1 MGNKYAEISDSHSGS
16 ETDSDYV
23 PPTSDTETEVEIEE
37 ESFDRKEYQKFLM
50 NMFPSKY
57 LANKIKNQED
67 NDDENENEN
76 DILSYGDESS
86 TISKNARSKT
96 KSNKYKTKKRKFQ
109 QGKSKQNNKQSK
121 STKSKKNSQHTKQK
135 SKKYTNEED
144 EEDVIDLY
152 KNGDSDYDDSEEDEH
167 GEVLQLQGLP
177 FNIVLNIQGDEE
189 DEGDEGDDYT
199 DSSEDEDEDEDND
212 TKKKSKKT
220 SSNEEISSAVDKINL
235 YSANDMKSL
244 VKMLEAMK
252 KEENKPDMNI
262 DTSIKIK
269 EIETNTKLSGDKN
282 KNNNK
287 INEVEVHLDSSGN
300 QTINNMIQ
308 TFKMILK
315 EKEEEEKKVQ
325 KRVDKKEKKKLKK
338 EYAKLIK
345 ENTNLNDLTY
355 FKKQDI
361 EQQKHIVKMLQTI
374 KKMEHHETPY
384 RIRLIESNLDDKF
397 KAIVLKKIN
406 MLKKMDPYQGEYY
419 KLKNW
424 VDNFMMIPFGVYKT
438 LDVSLDDGVDKCND
452 FMMNA
457 KSILDDVV
465 YGLNDAKMQILQMLG
480 QLITNPSSVGSS
492 IAIKGPMGTGK
503 TTLVKEG
510 ISKILKRPF
519 AFIALGGATDS
530 VFLEG
535 HSYTYEG
542 STWGHIVEIL
552 KQSKCMNPVIYFDEL
567 DKVSDTAKG
576 EEIIGILT
584 HLTDTTQ
591 NSQFHDKYFAGI
603 DFDLSK
609 CLFIFSY
616 NDENKI
622 NPILRDRMYKISTE
636 GYKPNEKKV
645 IAKKH
650 LIPAVAKNTGFERDS
665 IDISDDVFDHII
677 ENYTGE
683 ERGVRNLKRCI
694 EIIFTKLNM
703 FRLMKPGTK
712 LYDDFETLNIE
723 FPYKLN
729 KETMQK
735 LLKKNKKSE
744 WLTSMYT

>member
-1 MGNKYAEISDSHSGS
+1 MKMGNKYAEISDSQSGS

-23 PPTSDTETEVEIEE
+23 PPTSDTETDVEIEE

-57 LANKIKNQED
+57 LAKKIKKQED
-67 NDDENENEN
+67 EDNEEYENE
-76 DILSYGDESS
+76 ILSSGDESS
-86 TISKNARSKT
+86 SISKNTRSKT
-96 KSNKYKTKKRKFQ
+96 NSNKCNIKKRKFQ
-109 QGKSKQNNKQSK
+109 QCKSRQNNKQSK
-121 STKSKKNSQHTKQK
+121 STKSKKTTKSKKQK
-135 SKKYTNEED
+135 SKKYNEDD

-152 KNGDSDYDDSEEDEH
+152 KNGDSDYDSQEDEN

-189 DEGDEGDDYT
+189 DNDDEGDDYT
-199 DSSEDEDEDEDND
+199 DTSEDEDENDDEDD
-212 TKKKSKKT
+212 TQKNSNKT
-220 SSNEEISSAVDKINL
+220 SSNENISSAVEKIKL
-235 YSANDMKSL
+235 YSVNDMKSL

-252 KEENKPDMNI
+252 KEENPSDMNI
-262 DTSIKIK
+262 DTSTETKK
-269 EIETNTKLSGDKN
+269 EVETNTNISSDN
-282 KNNNK
+282 DTNI
-287 INEVEVHLDSSGN
+287 INEVDVHLDSSGN
-300 QTINNMIQ
+300 QTINHMIQ

-325 KRVDKKEKKKLKK
+325 KKVDKKEKKKLKK

-345 ENTNLNDLTY
+345 ENTNLNDMTY
-355 FKKQDI
+355 FQKQDI
-361 EQQKHIVKMLQTI
+361 EQQKHIVQMLQTI
-374 KKMEHHETPY
+374 KKVEHHETPY
-384 RIRLIESNLDDKF
+384 RIRLIESNLEDKF

-650 LIPAVAKNTGFERDS
+650 LIPAIAQNTGFTRDS

-712 LYDDFETLNIE
+712 LYDDFETLNID